1 MSILVTRPSPAGEQL
16 VSRLRAL
23 GQVAWSFPLIEFSP
37 GRELSALAD
46 QMNTLQDGDLLF
58 ALSQHAVEFAHAQL
72 QQQDMA
78 WPTAPGYFAIGR
90 TTALALHTVSGADVR
105 YPLDRE
111 ITEVLLQLPELQTV
125 AGKRALILRGNGG
138 RELLGETLR
147 ERGANVTFV
156 ECYQRCAKHYD
167 GAEEAMRW
175 HARGINTLVV
185 TSGEMLQQLWAL
197 IPLWYRENWLLRCR
211 LLVVS
216 ERLANQARELG
227 WQDIRIADNA
237 DNDAARITITLKWEA
252 IMTEHDKSSAVIE
265 ETRETVETTPQ
276 PETTEKTAE
285 KKNGSNKTSLT
296 LSAIAIAI
304 ALAAG
309 AGLYGLVK
317 QQSANQTSTSDAL
330 VNQLTA
336 LQKEQETQKT
346 ELEAVIKQQAAALA
360 EANSKQEELTKQLGE
375 VQQKV
380 ATISGTDAKTWLL
393 SQADFLVKLAGRKL
407 WSDQDVTTAAALL
420 KSADAS
426 LADMNDP
433 SLIAARRAITE
444 DIASL
449 SAVSQVDYDGI
460 ILKVNQLSNQIDNLQ
475 LADNNDDDSPMDSDG
490 TELSS
495 SLSEWRINLQKSWQN
510 FMDSF
515 ITIRRRDE
523 TAVPLLAPN
532 QDIYLRENIRSRLL
546 VAAQAVPRHQE
557 ETYKQALDNVS
568 TWVRAYYNTDD
579 ATTTAFLEDIDK
591 LSQQNIT
598 MNVPD
603 KLTSQ
608 PILEKLM
615 QTRVR
620 NLLAQPGVPAEQTG
634 GAAPAP
640 APAPESAPQG
650 E

>member
-1 MSILVTRPSPAGEQL
+1 
-16 VSRLRAL
+16 
-23 GQVAWSFPLIEFSP
+23 
-37 GRELSALAD
+37 
-46 QMNTLQDGDLLF
+46 
-58 ALSQHAVEFAHAQL
+58 
-72 QQQDMA
+72 
-78 WPTAPGYFAIGR
+78 
-90 TTALALHTVSGADVR
+90 
-105 YPLDRE
+105 
-111 ITEVLLQLPELQTV
+111 
-125 AGKRALILRGNGG
+125 
-138 RELLGETLR
+138 
-147 ERGANVTFV
+147 
-156 ECYQRCAKHYD
+156 
-167 GAEEAMRW
+167 
-175 HARGINTLVV
+175 
-185 TSGEMLQQLWAL
+185 
-197 IPLWYRENWLLRCR
+197 
-211 LLVVS
+211 
-216 ERLANQARELG
+216 
-227 WQDIRIADNA
+227 
-237 DNDAARITITLKWEA
+237 
-252 IMTEHDKSSAVIE
+252 MTEHEKSSAVVE
-265 ETRETVETTPQ
+265 ETRETVDTTSQ
-276 PETTEKTAE
+276 PETTDKTVE

-296 LSAIAIAI
+296 LSVIAIAI

-309 AGLYGLVK
+309 VGLYGLVK
-317 QQSANQTSTSDAL
+317 KQGTNQTATSDAL
-330 VNQLTA
+330 VNQITA
-336 LQKEQETQKT
+336 LQKAQETQKA
-346 ELEAVIKQQAAALA
+346 ELEGVIKQQAAALA
-360 EANSKQEELTKQLGE
+360 DANSKREELTKQLSE
-375 VQQKV
+375 VQEKV

-433 SLIAARRAITE
+433 SLINARRAITE

-532 QDIYLRENIRSRLL
+532 QDVYLRENIRSRLL
-546 VAAQAVPRHQE
+546 VAAQAV
-557 ETYKQALDNVS
+557 S
-568 TWVRAYYNTDD
+568 TWVRAYYDTND

-603 KLTSQ
+603 KLESQ
-608 PILEKLM
+608 PILEKIM

-620 NLLAQPGVPAEQTG
+620 NLLAQPGVPAERP
-634 GAAPAP
+634 AEAPAA

>member
-1 MSILVTRPSPAGEQL
+1 
-16 VSRLRAL
+16 
-23 GQVAWSFPLIEFSP
+23 
-37 GRELSALAD
+37 
-46 QMNTLQDGDLLF
+46 
-58 ALSQHAVEFAHAQL
+58 
-72 QQQDMA
+72 
-78 WPTAPGYFAIGR
+78 
-90 TTALALHTVSGADVR
+90 
-105 YPLDRE
+105 
-111 ITEVLLQLPELQTV
+111 
-125 AGKRALILRGNGG
+125 
-138 RELLGETLR
+138 
-147 ERGANVTFV
+147 
-156 ECYQRCAKHYD
+156 
-167 GAEEAMRW
+167 
-175 HARGINTLVV
+175 
-185 TSGEMLQQLWAL
+185 
-197 IPLWYRENWLLRCR
+197 
-211 LLVVS
+211 
-216 ERLANQARELG
+216 
-227 WQDIRIADNA
+227 
-237 DNDAARITITLKWEA
+237 
-252 IMTEHDKSSAVIE
+252 MTEHEKSSAVVE
-265 ETRETVETTPQ
+265 ETRETVDTTPQ

-285 KKNGSNKTSLT
+285 KKNGSNKTSLA

-309 AGLYGLVK
+309 VGLYGLVK
-317 QQSANQTSTSDAL
+317 QQGANQTSTSDAL

-336 LQKEQETQKT
+336 LQKAQETQKT
-346 ELEAVIKQQAAALA
+346 ELETVIKQQAAALA
-360 EANSKQEELTKQLGE
+360 EANSKQEELAKQLGD

-433 SLIAARRAITE
+433 SLITARRAITE

-557 ETYKQALDNVS
+557 ETYRQALENVS
-568 TWVRAYYNTDD
+568 TWVRAYYDTDD
-579 ATTTAFLEDIDK
+579 AATKAFLEEVDQ
-591 LSQQNIT
+591 LSQQSIS
-598 MNVPD
+598 MDVPET
-603 KLTSQ
+603 LQSQ
-608 PILEKLM
+608 DILDKLM

-620 NLLAQPGVPAEQTG
+620 NLLAQPATAPVA
-634 GAAPAP
+634 AAPAP
-640 APAPESAPQG
+640 SAETPATAPQG